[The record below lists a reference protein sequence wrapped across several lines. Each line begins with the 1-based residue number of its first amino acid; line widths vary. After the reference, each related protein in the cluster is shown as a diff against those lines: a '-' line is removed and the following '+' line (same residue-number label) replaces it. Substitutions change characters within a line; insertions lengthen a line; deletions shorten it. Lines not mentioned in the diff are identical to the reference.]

1 MDDKPQSDNKKTRV
15 ANGKGLSVPIT
26 TVRQMQ
32 RTSRPMHGISQ
43 SFHTGDVIGDRFELL
58 EILGQGGMG
67 SVFSAKDLQKKNAP
81 KKEAVVAIKLLTG
94 DFQHHAHALHTFE
107 REAEKTRVLS
117 HPNIVKVYDF
127 DSADTVVY
135 LTMERLIGNA
145 LIDIIHDKSINTLS
159 YDSRI
164 VILKDIANALHYAHT
179 QGIVHSDLK
188 PANLFLTNDNTIK
201 VLDFGIARA
210 ISDEGVVE
218 GFDTEQLGALTLSY
232 ASPEMIRSEAP
243 HASDDIYALGI
254 IMCELFGGKH
264 PFGEHDA
271 IYALENNLT
280 PHFPKAFN
288 HTLASLCHQCLDFD
302 RERRLASASLFID
315 ALNNA

>member
-1 MDDKPQSDNKKTRV
+1 MEEKSQSDNNKTNISGG
-15 ANGKGLSVPIT
+15 NGVSVPIT
-26 TVRQMQ
+26 TVRQME
-32 RTSRPMHGISQ
+32 RTSRPIHGISQ
-43 SFHTGDVIGDRFELL
+43 NFHTGDIIDDRFELL
-58 EILGQGGMG
+58 DILGQGGMG
-67 SVFSAKDLQKKNAP
+67 SVFSAKDLKKKNGA
-81 KKEAVVAIKLLTG
+81 KKEAIVAIKLLTG
-94 DFQHHAHALHTFE
+94 DFQHHPHALQTFE

-117 HPNIVKVYDF
+117 HPNIVRVYDF

-145 LIDIIHDKSINTLS
+145 LIDIIHDKSINRLS

-188 PANLFLTNDNTIK
+188 PANLFLTVDNTIK

-210 ISDEGVVE
+210 ISDEGVAK
-218 GFDTEQLGALTLSY
+218 GFDAEQLGALTLSY
-232 ASPEMIRSEAP
+232 ASPEMIRAEAP

-264 PFGEHDA
+264 PFGENDA

-280 PHFPKAFN
+280 PRLPKSFN
-288 HTLASLCHQCLDFD
+288 HTLASLCQQCLDFD
-302 RERRLASASLFID
+302 RDKRLGSARLFID